1 MSRKRFY
8 RLIFDIN
15 YWNNLTNNRR
25 PSIIHQRLVLHLF
38 PPLKSIPENMLTSRP
53 LTNILTFS
61 IHKFSVQERLVFP
74 SRVSLGCP
82 RLVSTLL
89 NHKPDEGPLST
100 TNGDAGSTRSFVF
113 PKVWIDVCACL
124 FTWRERH
131 HHLYLIR
138 VYYST
143 FGSDNSPRVVLGATR
158 PLYRRHLQSTL
169 PLLALS
175 LFLQGTTPYLERWIK
190 KSFHPLRGKSSQS
203 RSTLSPRRSQSLTNS
218 SNELIGREL
227 IKVVFFALIDTL
239 RIFEFLIKISQDFS
253 SRARFKRRV
262 AGLANRIDLY
272 AQ

>member
-25 PSIIHQRLVLHLF
+25 PSIIHQPHLF
-38 PPLKSIPENMLTSRP
+38 PPLKSIPENMLTSRL

-82 RLVSTLL
+82 LLVSTLL

-131 HHLYLIR
+131 HHLYGCIIPPLAPTIHQGW
-138 VYYST
+138 YL
-143 FGSDNSPRVVLGATR
+143 VLRGLFTDVMCR
-158 PLYRRHLQSTL
+158 
-169 PLLALS
+169 ALS
-175 LFLQGTTPYLERWIK
+175 LCSLCP
-190 KSFHPLRGKSSQS
+190 SFFKGRRPISSDGS
-203 RSTLSPRRSQSLTNS
+203 RNPSTLWEENH
-218 SNELIGREL
+218 
-227 IKVVFFALIDTL
+227 
-239 RIFEFLIKISQDFS
+239 
-253 SRARFKRRV
+253 RRV
-262 AGLANRIDLY
+262 ARLFLRILVDLRV
-272 AQ
+272 